1 MRKRSN
7 STAGG
12 NPRIKNPEPRSSY
25 ERGSRERD
33 RDPAFDMPRL
43 GSASQSAVRV
53 ARSRAAMMAA
63 AAASP
68 AVMESPAGSPSP
80 YSAPPPI
87 SSRRKVP
94 LAIAPPPR
102 GRGGRRITPHPGRIP
117 IPSPP
122 RAGDYV
128 PPIRPYD
135 HKDKRATWLGGQ
147 KAWERVWSAYQNRIY
162 KAHAVH
168 AAFVAREDL
177 RASRATH
184 AYNVRV
190 IRANAILD
198 RSIATQAAKYQR
210 RASDPNRPMRRQPR

>member
-7 STAGG
+7 SSGGG
-12 NPRIKNPEPRSSY
+12 NPRIKNPPPRSSY
-25 ERGSRERD
+25 ERGDRERD
-33 RDPAFDMPRL
+33 RDPLFEMPRL
-43 GSASQSAVRV
+43 GASASAVR
-53 ARSRAAMMAA
+53 AAQSRASRMAA

-80 YSAPPPI
+80 FAPPAPPI
-87 SSRRKVP
+87 SARRMVP
-94 LAIAPPPR
+94 LSIAAAPR

-117 IPSPP
+117 VPSPP

-128 PPIRPYD
+128 PPVRPYD
-135 HKDKRATWLGGQ
+135 HKDKKPLWLGG
-147 KAWERVWSAYQNRIY
+147 KKSWEKVWSAYMNRIY

-177 RASRATH
+177 RSSRATH

-198 RSIATQAAKYQR
+198 RSIATQAEKYR
-210 RASDPNRPMRRQPR
+210 RRSSDPVRPMRR